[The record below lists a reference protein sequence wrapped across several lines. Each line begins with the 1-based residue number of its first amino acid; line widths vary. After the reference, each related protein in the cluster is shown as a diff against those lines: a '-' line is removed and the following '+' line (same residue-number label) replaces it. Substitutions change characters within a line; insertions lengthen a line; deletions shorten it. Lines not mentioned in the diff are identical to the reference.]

1 MNTHQAQ
8 YESAIE
14 RLRADMAGWHA
25 DAANRETEWK
35 TDSANR
41 ELNWKTDAAKRENRM
56 LLSIFGAV
64 GLATAILG
72 LLIAFN

>member
-1 MNTHQAQ
+1 MNTHQAK

-14 RLRADMAGWHA
+14 RLRADMADWHA

-35 TDSANR
+35 TDAAKR
-41 ELNWKTDAAKRENRM
+41 DTDAARRENRM